1 VGAAAGPAL
10 AMFNSNPVMAW
21 RGVGS
26 DQGSYHSK
34 FAGGAWAPQQNIGA
48 S

>member
-1 VGAAAGPAL
+1 MGTAVGPAL
-10 AMFNSNPVMAW
+10 AMFNGNPVMAW
-21 RGVGS
+21 RGLGS
-26 DQGSYHSK
+26 DQGIYHST